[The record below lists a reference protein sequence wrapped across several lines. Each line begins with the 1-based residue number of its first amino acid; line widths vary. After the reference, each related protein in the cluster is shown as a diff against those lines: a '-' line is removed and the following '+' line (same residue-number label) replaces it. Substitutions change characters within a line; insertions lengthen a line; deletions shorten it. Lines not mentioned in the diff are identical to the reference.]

1 MPRTYKQN
9 KEIKDQRKSEILSK
23 SVELFAKLGFEQ
35 VTMDD
40 IAKATKC
47 SRTLLYHYFRSKD
60 DLLLAHKK
68 ICEEKFVTKL
78 KEYMEIY
85 EPGEEFLK
93 ASNDFFIKMIF
104 EGNVDSC
111 YYLYLFTNGH
121 FALNEAN
128 YKHKGEDKTLLNY
141 LKKSFDKYASTR
153 PNLNKKELTEQ
164 VKYYLMYIGSLAL
177 AHIKFPKT
185 FSKAVDSDTVFY
197 SFFSLYKGV

>member
-9 KEIKDQRKSEILSK
+9 KEIKDQRKNEIMSK

-68 ICEEKFVTKL
+68 LCEDTFVTKL
-78 KEYMEIY
+78 KEYTETF

-93 ASNDFFIKMIF
+93 VTNKFLIDLIY
-104 EGNVDSC
+104 EGDADSC
-111 YYLYLFTNGH
+111 YYLYLFMNGH
-121 FALNEAN
+121 FVINEAEI
-128 YKHKGEDKTLLNY
+128 KPKGEDKALLNHF
-141 LKKSFDKYASTR
+141 KKSFEIYA
-153 PNLNKKELTEQ
+153 LNNPSINKRELLDQ
-164 VKYYLMYIGSLAL
+164 VKYYLMFVGTLSIS
-177 AHIKFPKT
+177 HIKFPKT
-185 FSKAVDSDTVFY
+185 FSKPIDPDMVFY
-197 SFFSLYKGV
+197 SFFSLNKGV

>member
-9 KEIKDQRKSEILSK
+9 KEIKDQRKGQILSK

-68 ICEEKFVTKL
+68 ICEDIFVSKL
-78 KEYMEIY
+78 KEYMDVF

-93 ASNDFFIKMIF
+93 ASNDFFLKMIY

-121 FALNEAN
+121 FALHEAEI
-128 YKHKGEDKTLLNY
+128 KPKGGDKTLFKF
-141 LKKSFDKYASTR
+141 LKKSFDVYASNR
-153 PNLNKKELTEQ
+153 PYINKKELIDQ
-164 VKYYLMYIGSLAL
+164 IKYYLMYVGSLAL

-185 FSKAVDSDTVFY
+185 FNKAVDSDTVFY

>member
-9 KEIKDQRKSEILSK
+9 KEIKDQRKGQILSK

-68 ICEEKFVTKL
+68 ICEDIFVSKL
-78 KEYMEIY
+78 KEYMDVF

-93 ASNDFFIKMIF
+93 ASNDFFLKMIY
-104 EGNVDSC
+104 EGNVDSVTTC
-111 YYLYLFTNGH
+111 IYLQMVTLLYTKRKSNQKVEIKLYLNS
-121 FALNEAN
+121 
-128 YKHKGEDKTLLNY
+128 
-141 LKKSFDKYASTR
+141 LKSR
-153 PNLNKKELTEQ
+153 
-164 VKYYLMYIGSLAL
+164 LMFMLQL
-177 AHIKFPKT
+177 DHT
-185 FSKAVDSDTVFY
+185 
-197 SFFSLYKGV
+197 